1 MNRSKW
7 DQRIHRADALV
18 AAHPFAAEALQF
30 YKRMAIFQQEL
41 YSDGEGACGN
51 VRLMLAKFTGFLST
65 VATCAPQLIAES
77 ARDLNVQ
84 GTERWQ
90 DLLTSFW
97 QTASDFQPSPGQP
110 EVLLAW
116 IFLQPQAEYL
126 ADHNGRISR
135 HETLSVCPFCS
146 GKPIVGVLRPEGDGA
161 KRSLICS
168 ICATEWTY
176 GRIICPA
183 CGEEAVEKL
192 AIYTANQFDHVRIE
206 ACDTCR
212 YYIKTVDLTK
222 NGHAVPIVDELATM
236 PLNLW
241 AQQNRYVKL
250 RANLLGN
257 LTPRA
262 KVRYCVSLLDTAF
275 CIPNLLR
282 ISVT

>member
-7 DQRIHRADALV
+7 DQRIERAVALA
-18 AAHPFAAEALQF
+18 AAHPFAAEVLQF
-30 YKRMAIFQQEL
+30 YKRMAVFQQAL
-41 YSDGEGACGN
+41 YSHGVEACGN
-51 VRLMLAKFTGFLST
+51 EAGESASGLFQQDLKVHLLAPKFAGFLST
-65 VATCAPQLIAES
+65 VERCAPQPVAES
-77 ARDLNVQ
+77 ARDLSAQ

-97 QTASDFQPSPGQP
+97 RTAPDSKPSPEHP

-126 ADHNGRISR
+126 ADHSSHISR
-135 HETLSVCPFCS
+135 PETLAVCPVCS
-146 GKPIVGVLRPEGDGA
+146 GKPIVGALRPEGDGA

-168 ICATEWTY
+168 MCATEWTY

-183 CGEEAVEKL
+183 CSEEAVEKL
-192 AIYTANQFDHVRIE
+192 AIYTASQFHHVRVE

-222 NGHAVPIVDELATM
+222 NGHAVPVVDELATM

-241 AQQNRYVKL
+241 AQEHGYVKL
-250 RANLLGN
+250 QPNLLG
-257 LTPRA
+257 
-262 KVRYCVSLLDTAF
+262 
-275 CIPNLLR
+275 I
-282 ISVT
+282 

>member
-7 DQRIHRADALV
+7 DQRIERAVALA
-18 AAHPFAAEALQF
+18 AAHQFAAEILQF
-30 YKRMAIFQQEL
+30 YKRMAMFQKEL
-41 YSDGEGACGN
+41 YSQGAGAGRNASGKDLN
-51 VRLMLAKFTGFLST
+51 VPLLLPKFAEFLST
-65 VATCAPQLIAES
+65 VESCGPQPIAES
-77 ARDLNVQ
+77 ARYLTAQ
-84 GTERWQ
+84 GPGRWQ

-97 QTASDFQPSPGQP
+97 RTASDFQPNPEQP

-126 ADHNGRISR
+126 ADRSGHISR
-135 HETLSVCPFCS
+135 HETLAVCPFCS

-168 ICATEWTY
+168 MCATEWAY

-192 AIYTANQFDHVRIE
+192 AVYTASQFDYVRVE

-212 YYIKTVDLTK
+212 HYIKTVDLTK
-222 NGHAVPIVDELATM
+222 NGHAVPFVDELATM

-241 AQQNRYVKL
+241 AQQHGYVKL
-250 RANLLGN
+250 QPNLLG
-257 LTPRA
+257 
-262 KVRYCVSLLDTAF
+262 
-275 CIPNLLR
+275 I
-282 ISVT
+282 

>member
-7 DQRIHRADALV
+7 DQRIERAGALA
-18 AAHPFAAEALQF
+18 AAHPFAAEVLQF
-30 YKRMAIFQQEL
+30 YKRMAMFQQAL
-41 YSDGEGACGN
+41 YSHGEGACGN
-51 VRLMLAKFTGFLST
+51 ESGKRTSSLLQQDLNIHLLLPKFGEFLST
-65 VATCAPQLIAES
+65 VETYAPQLVAES
-77 ARDLNVQ
+77 ARDLNAQ

-90 DLLTSFW
+90 DLLSSFW
-97 QTASDFQPSPGQP
+97 RSAPDFEPSPEQP

-126 ADHNGRISR
+126 ADRNGSHISR
-135 HETLSVCPFCS
+135 HETLGVCPFCC

-168 ICATEWTY
+168 MCATEWTY

-192 AIYTANQFDHVRIE
+192 AIYTASQFDHVRVE

-212 YYIKTVDLTK
+212 HYIKTVDLTK
-222 NGHAVPIVDELATM
+222 DGHAVPAVDELATM

-241 AQQNRYVKL
+241 AQEHGYVKL
-250 RANLLGN
+250 QPNLLG
-257 LTPRA
+257 
-262 KVRYCVSLLDTAF
+262 
-275 CIPNLLR
+275 I
-282 ISVT
+282 

>member
-7 DQRIHRADALV
+7 DQRIERADALT
-18 AAHPFAAEALQF
+18 AKHPFAAEVLQF
-30 YKRMAIFQQEL
+30 YKRMAIFQHTL
-41 YSDGEGACGN
+41 YSHGEGACGN
-51 VRLMLAKFTGFLST
+51 ESGKSVSSFQQELKVHALLPKFAEFLST
-65 VATCAPQLIAES
+65 VERCAPQLLAQS
-77 ARDLNVQ
+77 ARDLNAQ

-97 QTASDFQPSPGQP
+97 RSTPDFQSSPGQP

-126 ADHNGRISR
+126 ADLNGHISR
-135 HETLSVCPFCS
+135 QETTAVCPFCS
-146 GKPIVGVLRPEGDGA
+146 RKPIVGVLRPEGDGA

-168 ICATEWTY
+168 MCATEWTY

-192 AIYTANQFDHVRIE
+192 AIYTASQFDHVRVE

-212 YYIKTVDLTK
+212 HYIKTVDLTK
-222 NGHAVPIVDELATM
+222 NGHAVPVVDELATM

-241 AQQNRYVKL
+241 AQEHGYIKL
-250 RANLLGN
+250 QANWLG
-257 LTPRA
+257 
-262 KVRYCVSLLDTAF
+262 
-275 CIPNLLR
+275 I
-282 ISVT
+282 